1 MDAKP
6 FLLENV
12 GGPSVRGSGGIIT
25 DSSGSL
31 LESLSVC
38 STLIAMETN
47 TATNPKVIEAL
58 RQVVADSYALLSQTH
73 LCHWNVEGFSFFA
86 LHQAFEEQYTELF
99 TAVDE
104 IAERVR
110 ALGAYSPGGLS
121 SLAKMAGFSEIA
133 EDADASTMVSSL
145 VKQNEQLIS
154 DAADAREA
162 AAEADDKETEDLMI
176 ARIQVHEKTRWMLKS
191 FLKG

>member
-1 MDAKP
+1 
-6 FLLENV
+6 
-12 GGPSVRGSGGIIT
+12 
-25 DSSGSL
+25 
-31 LESLSVC
+31 
-38 STLIAMETN
+38 METN

-73 LCHWNVEGFSFFA
+73 LCHWNVEGPSFFA